1 MKLSVWKIGF
11 AAGCLI
17 ISLLGGKA
25 QSFGYGEKSDGAQT
39 IDAMQNQPGSNL
51 ITPLE
56 TLELRGEN
64 SREAQDLSTADN
76 PTNDQAD
83 KGKKFEWNFYWK
95 KWEGLYFLVGQ
106 KIEFGGPESFIPSRV
121 DQEIKVTGKI
131 GVKLA
136 FDAAAFAHDKD
147 LGDVNDGVE
156 FRRVR
161 LYAQGDLFFFTLPAS
176 YKLEWGLTGGRMY
189 FEENFVTFPNI
200 PAVGTVTIG
209 NFQTP
214 MTLEGVAS
222 SRDITFMEPSSPIQ
236 AFAPGVKFGIQTAR
250 TAFNERVTWAA
261 GLFADGFARDIGD
274 ASQALGRVIGRATW
288 LPLYNE
294 DPVSP
299 ELIHLG
305 LGGNYLLLPYGD
317 VRYQSRPE
325 AHLAPNLV
333 DTGNIPAENAFSL
346 SAEAAWVKGPYS
358 LQGEYLHAFIKEKDG
373 GNFNFKGFYVSG
385 SWFLTGESRP
395 YDKASGVFGKVLP
408 KKNLSIKNGGL
419 GAWELGVRYS
429 HLDLNDGPVQ
439 GGRMNILMGGLN
451 WYWNPV
457 FKLRLNLGYG
467 DIDKGASSGYL
478 YIFQTRLE
486 MNF

>member
-11 AAGCLI
+11 AAGWLI
-17 ISLLGGKA
+17 ISLLGEKT
-25 QSFGYGEKSDGAQT
+25 QSFGYGEKSDEAQT
-39 IDAMQNQPGSNL
+39 IDAMQIQPGSNFMTQFESL
-51 ITPLE
+51 KLP
-56 TLELRGEN
+56 GEN
-64 SREAQDLSTADN
+64 SREAQDFSTADN

-83 KGKKFEWNFYWK
+83 KEKKFQWNFSWK
-95 KWEGLYFLVGQ
+95 KWDGLHFDVRQ
-106 KIEFGGPESFIPSRV
+106 KIEFGGPEKLIPYRV

-131 GVKLA
+131 GAKLA
-136 FDAAAFAHDKD
+136 FDAAAFVHDKD
-147 LGDVNDGVE
+147 LGDVNDGME

-189 FEENFVTFPNI
+189 FEENFIAFPNI

-222 SRDITFMEPSSPIQ
+222 SRDITFMEPASPIQ
-236 AFAPGVKFGIQTAR
+236 AFAPGVKLGIQTAR
-250 TAFNERVTWAA
+250 TAFNERVTWAV
-261 GLFADGFARDIGD
+261 GLFADGFSRDIGD
-274 ASQALGRVIGRATW
+274 ASQALGRLIGRVTW
-288 LPLYNE
+288 LPLYKE

-333 DTGNIPAENAFSL
+333 DTGDIPAENAFSL
-346 SAEAAWVKGPYS
+346 SGEAAWVKGPYS
-358 LQGEYLHAFIKEKDG
+358 LQGEYLQTFIKEKEG
-373 GNFNFKGFYVSG
+373 GNLSFKGFSVSG

-395 YDKASGVFGKVLP
+395 YDKASGVFGKVVP
-408 KKNLSIKNGGL
+408 KKNLSIRNDGL

-457 FKLRLNLGYG
+457 FKLRFNLGYG
-467 DIDKGASSGYL
+467 DIDRGASSGYL

-486 MNF
+486 LSF